1 MMGKYEAGIEEYE
14 KSELLG
20 GSSPEDAAAEATMMR
35 QAFKKG
41 GEKGLW
47 ERTLEVT
54 LAKGDR
60 QKGEFK
66 PPGVFASLYALAG
79 DKDKAFR
86 WLDKA
91 YAKRDGED
99 ITLLKV
105 DPAFRNL
112 RGDPRFVDMLRRLRL
127 PE

>member
-1 MMGKYEAGIEEYE
+1 
-14 KSELLG
+14 
-20 GSSPEDAAAEATMMR
+20 MMR

-47 ERTLEVT
+47 EKTLEVT
-54 LAKGDR
+54 LAKR
-60 QKGEFK
+60 NRAKGELM

-79 DKDKAFR
+79 DKNHAFQ

-91 YAKRDGED
+91 YAEHDGED

-112 RGDPRFVDMLRRLRL
+112 RGDPRFVDMLRRLSL